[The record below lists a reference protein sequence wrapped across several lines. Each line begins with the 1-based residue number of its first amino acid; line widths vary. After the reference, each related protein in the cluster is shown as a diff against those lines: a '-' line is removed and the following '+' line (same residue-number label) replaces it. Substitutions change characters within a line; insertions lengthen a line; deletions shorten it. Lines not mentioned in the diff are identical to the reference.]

1 MDSLSGL
8 FWDFGSLYQRRCGVV
23 SDALSRQPSSSSTSL
38 RRLRLG
44 VAAQASGTS
53 FSYVSASPDVVLT
66 FLSSI
71 LSRFVSPLLI
81 FPTALSGSSVEV
93 PPCRAIGSQNR
104 FHHVPQ
110 CAQGKDFSRV
120 TERVPPIF
128 KSIEDNGSSAAIS
141 VEADGSL
148 RDAPCDPVAVAQP
161 SITASFLSF
170 PRLLSVARFPL
181 GLGLGRRFFYLFG
194 SVAMCSLLLAQGCVS
209 SLSLPTSSPPLP
221 PCFWGVGYCR
231 IVVFRWSLL
240 PFYFG
245 VLVLW
250 LWRLRVHAVLEYMD
264 IDPLKFASA
273 PGPSGDR
280 GGMPLMASWGRWR
293 GMPPAVRR
301 TPDAVPWSL
310 YSLSQRSC
318 RPQPLGSRREAAPC
332 EDTRQDR

>member
-53 FSYVSASPDVVLT
+53 FSCVSASPDVVLT

-110 CAQGKDFSRV
+110 CAQGKVFSRV
-120 TERVPPIF
+120 TEPVPPIF
-128 KSIEDNGSSAAIS
+128 RSIEDNESSAAIS
-141 VEADGSL
+141 VEAGRSF
-148 RDAPCDPVAVAQP
+148 RDAP

-181 GLGLGRRFFYLFG
+181 GLGIGRPFFHLFG

-209 SLSLPTSSPPLP
+209 SLSLPTSSLRAL
-221 PCFWGVGYCR
+221 GALG
-231 IVVFRWSLL
+231 IVVLWYSGGVCCRSILVYWSCGS
-240 PFYFG
+240 G
-245 VLVLW
+245 VYGYTQSSSTW
-250 LWRLRVHAVLEYMD
+250 
-264 IDPLKFASA
+264 
-273 PGPSGDR
+273 
-280 GGMPLMASWGRWR
+280 
-293 GMPPAVRR
+293 
-301 TPDAVPWSL
+301 T
-310 YSLSQRSC
+310 
-318 RPQPLGSRREAAPC
+318 
-332 EDTRQDR
+332 